1 MRKMIKSIIS
11 TAVALLLLL
20 SANFFEQVTLK
31 NSFSQFYE
39 IIEETQNKL
48 KSTTPSLND
57 SEGLE
62 DFWLD
67 KKRSL
72 HIWIPHSEIKE
83 IDLWVSE
90 CSAYTKIGKFDEAIT
105 KLEVLKTLASQI
117 PNNFCLH
124 LENLF

>member
-1 MRKMIKSIIS
+1 MIKSIIS

-20 SANFFEQVTLK
+20 SANFFEQITLK

-72 HIWIPHSEIKE
+72 
-83 IDLWVSE
+83 
-90 CSAYTKIGKFDEAIT
+90 
-105 KLEVLKTLASQI
+105 
-117 PNNFCLH
+117 
-124 LENLF
+124 